1 MGDKKKKKYDDEYQS
16 LAEEE
21 RNVHKKMF
29 NYQCECTHFKK
40 GSLLNSTLADDDVT
54 PILKCSKCKM
64 KINIGSHNPNN
75 AVSQTLRSVRYL
87 IEECALVKHELAS
100 LKNDEQAEKHQEF
113 LSQTMKM
120 LNKFGLLFKEI
131 KRSNK
136 KSKSKDKDDS
146 ADDNTYEIGNA
157 LGSNMGKVFSGD
169 SESSY
174 SKDKKD
180 KDKKDKKKKHW

>member
-1 MGDKKKKKYDDEYQS
+1 MGNKKKKKYDEEYQS

-29 NYQCECTHFKK
+29 NYQCECEHYDK
-40 GSLLNSTLADDDVT
+40 GSLLNTTLADDDVT
-54 PILKCSKCKM
+54 PILKCAKCKM

-75 AVSQTLRSVRYL
+75 AVPQTLRSVRYL

-100 LKNDEQAEKHQEF
+100 LKSDEKAKKYQEF
-113 LSQTMKM
+113 LSQTMKY
-120 LNKFGLLFKEI
+120 LNKFGILFKEI
-131 KRSNK
+131 KRSSK

-146 ADDNTYEIGNA
+146 SDDNTYEIGNA
-157 LGSNMGKVFSGD
+157 LGSNVGKVFSGD

-174 SKDKKD
+174 KKDKKN
-180 KDKKDKKKKHW
+180 KKDKKKKHW